1 MLYGITD
8 IGSNTVRLNIYRCKH
23 DKISLVITK
32 KETLGLILYINN
44 GKLTDEGI
52 KKLLTVLQEM
62 KDSLEYLKIENYS
75 FFATASLR
83 NIENSSDVIQTIND
97 KVGLEIDLLSGE
109 EEGRL
114 SFCGSIQ
121 TMKRDN
127 GILIDL
133 GGGSVEIVF
142 FENKK
147 VQKGYSIPTGSLK
160 MFNEYVSEM
169 IPNKE
174 ECNLIK
180 ERTYSELDKIGQD
193 FPDKIPFM
201 CGVGGSIRA
210 IEKILLNLDLQ
221 ETKSD
226 LIDVKVLKQLEK
238 KLNLNIDNHD
248 NKDIYDDILHVKP
261 SRIHTL
267 IPALLILESITS
279 YFRCEELE
287 ISKFSVREGYLYK
300 KILERNQNVYQ
311 RL

>member
-1 MLYGITD
+1 MLYGIVD
-8 IGSNTVRLNIYRCKH
+8 IGSNTVRLNIYRCNN
-23 DKISLVITK
+23 DKISLVISK
-32 KETLGLILYINN
+32 KETLGLVFYITK
-44 GKLTDEGI
+44 GILTDKGI
-52 KKLLTVLQEM
+52 ENLLTVLQEM
-62 KDSLEYLKIENYS
+62 KDSLDYLKIDNYS

-83 NIENSSDVIQTIND
+83 NIKNSVDVIQIIKD
-97 KVGLEIDLLSGE
+97 EVGLEIDLLSGE

-121 TMKRDN
+121 SIKKDN

-147 VQKGYSIPTGSLK
+147 IQEGYSIPIGSLK

-180 ERTYSELDKIGQD
+180 ERTYLELDKIGRD
-193 FPDKIPFM
+193 FPEKIPFM

-210 IEKILLNLDLQ
+210 IEKILSNLHLQ
-221 ETKSD
+221 EKKSD
-226 LIDVKVLKQLEK
+226 TIDVKILKQVEIE
-238 KLNLNIDNHD
+238 LNLNVHDCD
-248 NKDIYDDILHVKP
+248 NKNIYDQILHIKP

-267 IPALLILESITS
+267 IPALLILEAITS
-279 YFRCEELE
+279 YFGCEYLE

-300 KILERNQNVYQ
+300 KILKRY
-311 RL
+311 